1 MTNADDACGVTWA
14 RLLEETRD
22 SGELD
27 RQLRRIVARW
37 PQLHDAGDLRELA
50 LSRAWERRDQFRGT
64 TAAEFLAWL
73 RRLAWSIAL
82 DQWRAQKRRARLL
95 QRFAGFTSQT
105 RSRVED
111 RVETRDFI
119 GWLLAGLTD
128 RERKL
133 LTLKYY
139 GNMSFAEIAQALD
152 TTPSAVSQLHF
163 RAILKL
169 REKTKQ
175 RGR

>member
-1 MTNADDACGVTWA
+1 MTNSDEARRVMWA

-37 PQLHDAGDLRELA
+37 PQLLDAGDLRELA

-82 DQWRAQKRRARLL
+82 DRWRAQKRRARLL
-95 QRFAGFTSQT
+95 QQFAGLTPHI

-111 RVETRDFI
+111 RVETRDLI
-119 GWLLAGLTD
+119 DWLLAGLTD

-133 LTLKYY
+133 LMLKYY
-139 GNMSFAEIAQALD
+139 ANMSFAEIAQAFD
-152 TTPSAVSQLHF
+152 TTPSAVSQLHY

-169 REKTKQ
+169 RERTNE